1 MPEMIPVGNTI
12 NPPDPL
18 GSLSKMISAR
28 SGIIG
33 LQQQQQNLQTGAYQ
47 QQSAQATAQQ
57 DQQKNSELQA
67 LAQFT
72 KTAAQDPS
80 YQNDDGS
87 ANVGKYQQ
95 DAMKV
100 APVYGQAYIG
110 QMTSNFNGAV
120 ENRKAMLGLTKEQ
133 QALMQSGV
141 QSIAQGA
148 DAVDEINRL
157 RDISDDRGYQKMLDR
172 LLATK
177 PSTGMMPTEQGKQA
191 EQQWAASLSAHLG
204 GPALKT
210 PGTLDTGGEIQPTT
224 TSPYTGGIASAGK
237 PIAKTLAPQIV
248 SNTVNNS
255 PMQVGGG
262 AGTNAVPIG
271 GAGMQGAPDQKQIL
285 ADIDAAR
292 KVGDA
297 VPVNRDINTRI
308 LKLADQTSSG
318 PGTNFVHQAAAA
330 AGLPSG
336 SSYQELG
343 AFLDRQAA
351 LAQQSM
357 GLPNTNAG
365 METAKAFTGST
376 QYNNTVIKDK
386 TRFVDS
392 LNTAA
397 GAYRAGL
404 DKAVGTGATPN
415 LNAYQAY
422 RGAWAK
428 NFDPNV
434 FAYENAVKRGD
445 TEAQQEIEKDEGR
458 KGMAELLQKR
468 RALMSLVNGQ

>member
-1 MPEMIPVGNTI
+1 MEMIPVGNTGI
-12 NPPDPL
+12 QPDPL
-18 GSLSKMISAR
+18 GSISKLIGLQSAQV
-28 SGIIG
+28 G
-33 LQQQQQNLQTGAYQ
+33 LQQQRQNLQTGAYA

-57 DQQKNSELQA
+57 DQQKNQELQA

-72 KTAAQDPS
+72 KNAGADPS
-80 YQNDDGS
+80 YLNPDGS
-87 ANVGKYQQ
+87 ANVEKYQQ
-95 DAMKV
+95 GALKV

-133 QALMQSGV
+133 QGMVQSGI

-148 DAVDEINRL
+148 DATSEISRL
-157 RDISDDRGYQKMLDR
+157 RGISNDTGFQNMLDN
-172 LLATK
+172 LLGHK
-177 PSTGMMPTEQGKQA
+177 PNTGMMPDVQAKQA
-191 EQQWAASLSAHLG
+191 EQQWAAALSAHLG

-210 PGTLDTGGEIQPTT
+210 PGTLDTGGQIQPTT
-224 TSPYTGGIASAGK
+224 TSPYSGNIAPAGP
-237 PIAKTLAPQIV
+237 PINKTLAPLIIP
-248 SNTVNNS
+248 NTVNQS

-262 AGTNAVPIG
+262 HGTNAVPIA
-271 GAGMQGAPDQKQIL
+271 GAGMQGAPGQQQIL

-308 LKLADQTSSG
+308 LKLADQTSTG
-318 PGTNFVHQAAAA
+318 PGTNFIHQAAAA
-330 AGLPSG
+330 AGLPGG

-351 LAQQSM
+351 LAQTSM

-365 METAKAFTGST
+365 METAKAFTGNT
-376 QYNNTVIKDK
+376 QYNNQVIKDK

-404 DKAVGTGATPN
+404 DKAVGTGPTPN
-415 LNAYQAY
+415 LNAYQSF

-434 FAYENAVKRGD
+434 FAYENAVNRGD
-445 TEAQQEIEKDEGR
+445 TAAQQEIEKDEGR
-458 KGMAELLQKR
+458 RGMAELLQKR
-468 RALMSLVNGQ
+468 RALMSLANGQ